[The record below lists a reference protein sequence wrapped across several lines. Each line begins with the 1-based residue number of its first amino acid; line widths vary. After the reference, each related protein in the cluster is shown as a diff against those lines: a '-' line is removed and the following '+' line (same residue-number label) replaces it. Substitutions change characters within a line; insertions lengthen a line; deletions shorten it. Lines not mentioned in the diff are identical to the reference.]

1 MKEIVGARIS
11 PMTIRDKIREVFAAK
26 EGKRGLRCAQV
37 AEELPRLSKD
47 QVKNALKQMRTRGFL
62 GSVID
67 DEGKTWYFLHQERVV
82 QNRPKEKREPRPAP
96 DAHPLEVAM
105 GGWR

>member
-1 MKEIVGARIS
+1 
-11 PMTIRDKIREVFAAK
+11 MTIRDKILEVFSAK

-47 QVKNALKQMRTRGFL
+47 QVKNALNQMRMKGFL
-62 GSVID
+62 GSVKD
-67 DEGKTWYFLHQERVV
+67 DDGKTWYFLHHERVV
-82 QNRPKEKREPRPAP
+82 QNRPKAEREPKPEP
-96 DAHPLEVAM
+96 YNAHPLEVEM